1 MRRYGPVIIAALA
14 AVVLL
19 ADQVTKHLAR
29 TLLAPMGDPIRVV
42 GDVIRLTFTRNEGA
56 AFGMLPGNVYLFIPV
71 HVLVVLV
78 IAGYVW
84 RRRPERPWVITAL
97 ALVAGGALGNLI
109 DRVVFGW
116 VTDFIQIPFDF
127 PVFNVADSAVV
138 VGVGMLVWW
147 LLFGP
152 ESREHHEAAPES
164 TRAGT
169 SEDGSDV
176 GSEPEEG
183 ESSR

>member
-1 MRRYGPVIIAALA
+1 VRRYGPVIIAAIA

-29 TLLAPMGDPIRVV
+29 TLLAQAGEPIRVV

-84 RRRPERPWVITAL
+84 RRRPERPWIITAL
-97 ALVAGGALGNLI
+97 GLVTGGALGNLI
-109 DRVVFGW
+109 DRVAFGW

-152 ESREHHEAAPES
+152 ESRESHGATPQQPSSDAATGDLDVDAVPE
-164 TRAGT
+164 
-169 SEDGSDV
+169 D
-176 GSEPEEG
+176 G